1 MTRKLTQEQALLKCY
16 QRSSTNDHSKVV
28 YVNNKKKIIVGC
40 PSHGDF
46 QTTPN
51 RYWSGQGCSVC
62 GGNIKLTQQEATA
75 KCEAAHPEN
84 DHSKVVYTGNK
95 KKITVGCLQHGDFQ
109 ITPNTYWRGTG
120 CAKCAIEAS
129 AARQTLSQEEATA
142 KCEAAHPEN
151 DHSQVVY
158 TRNKKK
164 ITVGCPEHGDFQT
177 TPDRYWRGHGC
188 AECAIEASAARQTLS
203 QEEATAK
210 CEAAHPENDHSKV
223 VYVNSSTKIIVGCS
237 QHGEFEMT
245 PSGYWSGRNC
255 PRCASNASKD
265 NVIYIWRVLGGQF
278 NSHPVYKIGRTSDH
292 IMERRVKE
300 VANAGS
306 LGYEII
312 TMVETQG
319 SAKMLETRLLKL
331 GEHPE
336 YEVFHGSSEFRAL
349 CPQQLGFALQLIV
362 AERLH
367 LPRN

>member
-120 CAKCAIEAS
+120 CAK
-129 AARQTLSQEEATA
+129 
-142 KCEAAHPEN
+142 
-151 DHSQVVY
+151 
-158 TRNKKK
+158 
-164 ITVGCPEHGDFQT
+164 
-177 TPDRYWRGHGC
+177 
-188 AECAIEASAARQTLS
+188 CAIEASAARQTLS